1 MRFVVRAGLVSV
13 LLLSLAVVA
22 CRGFSL
28 RQQRVT
34 NEAKPTHPKTA
45 LLNVDSSVHR
55 HKEKEPAV
63 IGADP
68 AVPGVVDT
76 SSATGG
82 LAGLGNSGAFD
93 DEVAPPPS
101 VAAPPAARVVEEA
114 PTSHANMA
122 ARPAQEIVSMP
133 ASEAAPAREY
143 DDTDTDASE
152 MMAEGSDDPS
162 EPKETIT
169 REDIMTTTANRQ
181 YKAAVQKLRKQEQEK
196 NEVAAKV
203 DEAEAAQIVAPPPL
217 VPLASR
223 VVPQPPSVALP
234 AAQVAK
240 VPPAPPRPV
249 ASLAAASATVSTVAQ
264 EAAKASAAAKTA
276 SISPGVTRPKGWDQ
290 C

>member
-63 IGADP
+63 IG
-68 AVPGVVDT
+68 
-76 SSATGG
+76 
-82 LAGLGNSGAFD
+82 
-93 DEVAPPPS
+93 
-101 VAAPPAARVVEEA
+101 
-114 PTSHANMA
+114 
-122 ARPAQEIVSMP
+122 
-133 ASEAAPAREY
+133 
-143 DDTDTDASE
+143 
-152 MMAEGSDDPS
+152 DDPS